1 MRRSLSTTQRLA
13 LFLAA
18 KGQCQACAW
27 RLTPGTRWEVD
38 HIIPVALGGSP
49 HPDNLQVLCAACHG
63 SKTSRRDTPALAKA
77 KRVRARHLGATR
89 PDTILPGSRRS
100 PWKKRVDGRV
110 ERRRETHAGK
120 RQ

>member
-18 KGQCQACAW
+18 KGQCQACGW
-27 RLTPGTRWEVD
+27 RLTPGTRWEID
-38 HIIPVALGGSP
+38 HIIPAALGGSARSG
-49 HPDNLQVLCAACHG
+49 NQQVLCAACHG
-63 SKTSRRDTPALAKA
+63 SKTARRDRPALAKA

-89 PDTILPGSRRS
+89 PASIMPGSRRS
-100 PWKKRVDGRV
+100 PWRKRIDGRV
-110 ERRRETHAGK
+110 ERRRETQGSK